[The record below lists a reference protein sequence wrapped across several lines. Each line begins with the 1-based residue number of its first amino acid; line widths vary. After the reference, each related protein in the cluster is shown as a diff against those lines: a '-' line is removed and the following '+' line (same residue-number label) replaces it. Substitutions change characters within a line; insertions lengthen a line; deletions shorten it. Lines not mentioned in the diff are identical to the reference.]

1 MSLNAQET
9 GQDRRQYI
17 TFLATGQE
25 FAADIMAIR
34 EIRGWTDTT
43 ALPHVPDYVRGVINL
58 RGMVLPVI
66 DLKARLGLGM
76 TEATPKH
83 VIIVVN
89 AGERTIGLLV
99 DAVSDILTVTSQEI
113 QSVPEVMRETQN
125 EYVEGIAVLDER
137 MVTLLG
143 MAKLTSSF
151 EVDKAPD
158 SAA

>member
-76 TEATPKH
+76 TEATPNH

>member
-1 MSLNAQET
+1 
-9 GQDRRQYI
+9 
-17 TFLATGQE
+17 
-25 FAADIMAIR
+25 
-34 EIRGWTDTT
+34 
-43 ALPHVPDYVRGVINL
+43 
-58 RGMVLPVI
+58 
-66 DLKARLGLGM
+66 M